1 MEAGPCFSPCSSP
14 GLGVSIGFFLESE
27 TEMKDGPGEKCQWT
41 KWAGGVCGE
50 LGSNPSPGDLDH
62 PSLLHWG
69 GFFLDLCCAGI
80 RTLSPSFLNSKVG
93 IVTPNPYPMGV
104 EHELKESMGILWRNP
119 TPF

>member
-1 MEAGPCFSPCSSP
+1 MAQEKNASGQSGLEVCVENWAATPVQVTSTTLLCFT
-14 GLGVSIGFFLESE
+14 GGVS
-27 TEMKDGPGEKCQWT
+27 
-41 KWAGGVCGE
+41 
-50 LGSNPSPGDLDH
+50 
-62 PSLLHWG
+62 
-69 GFFLDLCCAGI
+69 LDLCCAGI